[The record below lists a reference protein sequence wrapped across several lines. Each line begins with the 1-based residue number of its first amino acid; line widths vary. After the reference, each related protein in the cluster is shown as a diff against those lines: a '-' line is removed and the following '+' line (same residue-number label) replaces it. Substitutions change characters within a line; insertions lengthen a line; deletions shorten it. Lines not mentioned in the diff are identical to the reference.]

1 MEEANEIGK
10 KREKKKSLNK
20 LGSDGKEEEEY
31 GNGPPCLFPLL
42 GSPAEGQQMLLPP
55 CMLRLLVFD
64 APTQYVDNSSTY

>member
-10 KREKKKSLNK
+10 KKKKSLNK

-42 GSPAEGQQMLLPP
+42 PRQPSGRAADVAPAMHAAAA
-55 CMLRLLVFD
+55 CI
-64 APTQYVDNSSTY
+64 